1 MLTPYV
7 FLSTAN
13 HCIFFLYELLGLSY
27 TKIYRIKKIH
37 EIKNMVPRLLC
48 MTSKIEK
55 VSYDQQHAFSIQKK
69 VIHEVKNMVLLLL
82 HMIRKTE
89 KVFNDQQ
96 HAFSIKKIYT

>member
-1 MLTPYV
+1 MGYEV
-7 FLSTAN
+7 SHKMHKN
-13 HCIFFLYELLGLSY
+13 HGWL
-27 TKIYRIKKIH
+27 
-37 EIKNMVPRLLC
+37 
-48 MTSKIEK
+48 KIEK

-96 HAFSIKKIYT
+96 HAFSIKKIYTWN